1 LQPEISWNKGISL
14 DQKLNLF
21 GNPASISLDYFRNDF
36 LNQVIVDLETATKVE
51 IYNLNGKSYSNSL
64 QAELNVTPLDKLD
77 LRVAYRYFDVKQTY
91 NGVLLDRPFIAK
103 HRAFFSLDYAT
114 SNNWKFNYTVTF
126 NGKKRIVNPY
136 ESYISFIPPSSSPT
150 YFLMNA
156 QISKSIDQSSPM
168 DFYVGVENIG
178 NFFQKNTIILP
189 NDPFSRGFDAS
200 YVWGPVTGRMLYVG
214 WRIKI
219 K

>member
-1 LQPEISWNKGISL
+1 M
-14 DQKLNLF
+14 
-21 GNPASISLDYFRNDF
+21 
-36 LNQVIVDLETATKVE
+36 DLETATRVE
-51 IYNLNGKSYSNSL
+51 IYNINGNSYSNSL
-64 QAELNVTPLDKLD
+64 QAELNLTPLDKLD
-77 LRVAYRYFDVKQTY
+77 LRIAYRYFDVKQTY

-114 SNNWKFNYTVTF
+114 SNDWKFNYTVTF

-150 YFLMNA
+150 YYIMNA

-178 NFFQKNTIILP
+178 NFFQKNTIIIP